1 MSTKV
6 CPKVYKSVYVVNSS
20 FCDPEKECEITRR
33 FNLYGSGHHIP
44 PVALS
49 VPSAIESIKE
59 ETSEEFEQV
68 HGSVL
73 FLAQSE
79 HETHSTFSLKTRAD

>member
-1 MSTKV
+1 VTTKV

-20 FCDPEKECEITRR
+20 FCDPEKECAITRR

-73 FLAQSE
+73 FLAHPNTQR
-79 HETHSTFSLKTRAD
+79 TQLSLKN

>member
-1 MSTKV
+1 MTTKV

-73 FLAQSE
+73 FLAHPNTQR
-79 HETHSTFSLKTRAD
+79 TQLSLKN